1 MPIDNN
7 VCERAIRPVAIGRKN
22 WLFAGSVGGAKAAAV
37 LYTLVESAK
46 ATGVDPRAYLEVVLS
61 RASQTPASR
70 LQELTPLHLTID
82 LPAYERQGS

>member
-1 MPIDNN
+1 M
-7 VCERAIRPVAIGRKN
+7 
-22 WLFAGSVGGAKAAAV
+22 AV

-61 RASQTPASR
+61 RASQTPPSR
-70 LQELTPLHLTID
+70 AQELTPWHLTTD